1 MRAVQTLGYLPR
13 RIAVFMS
20 LIPFV
25 TMAGPVDFVND
36 VMPLLSRLGCN
47 GSACHG
53 KAEGQNGLK
62 LSVFEH
68 DPQGDFRALTME
80 SRGRRVSPTAPK
92 DSLLLRKIIGEV
104 GHGGGVRLQKGSRE
118 YNLIFDWVRHGLLY
132 EDKNRPTLLALRME
146 PSQAVLSY
154 RAQLPLK
161 VIANYS
167 DGNEAD
173 VTWQAVFHS
182 NDVGMAKVDQ
192 QGQVTI
198 GGSIGQTAVMARFQ
212 GKVSV
217 FQAIVPR
224 PGPKANL
231 PARPVFNFIDKQVD
245 QHLEKLNVHPSGL
258 ASDATYL
265 RRVYL
270 DLIGTLPTAS
280 EAEAFLKDKQKDKRV
295 QVVKGLLARPEFAD
309 YWALKW
315 SDLLRVDRL
324 ALGHENAFAYYG
336 WIRDAVRENRPLDKW
351 ARELLTAEGPLRDQP
366 SGFFYK
372 VAAKP
377 GEMAAM
383 TSQIFLGVRITCAE
397 CHQHPYDQW
406 TQQDYHGMRG
416 FFEQVKYKKLG
427 SGEALL
433 AEGNPQ
439 GKHPRTGKPVYPY
452 ALGTMM
458 PETAPEG
465 DRRRALA
472 DWLTKPD
479 NPWFARNLAN
489 RLWAHFMGRGLVEPV
504 DDLRA
509 TNPPSNPELM
519 DGLAAAL
526 VESKFDLQAMIKL
539 ITGSRTYQLSSEP
552 NQTNELDERNYSRAL
567 LRRLP
572 AEVLL
577 DAVSQVTGLEEKFH
591 GVPSGSRAIE
601 LWDSQ
606 VQHYFL
612 KLFGRPARASVCEC
626 ERAAG
631 ASMAQA
637 LHLMNSPQLESK
649 LNHAGGQV
657 AQLTRRHKDDVVL
670 AKQLYLTVF
679 NRMPTKMEKERVMQ
693 HLGSRRFQRQK
704 AAEDLVWA
712 MMNSMEFIFNH

>member
-1 MRAVQTLGYLPR
+1 MSCRLSQIFCLSLLPCFHVG
-13 RIAVFMS
+13 A
-20 LIPFV
+20 
-25 TMAGPVDFVND
+25 AVDFSHD
-36 VMPLLSRLGCN
+36 VKPLLSRLGCN
-47 GSACHG
+47 GASCHG
-53 KAEGQNGLK
+53 KAEGQNGFK
-62 LSVFEH
+62 LSVFGN
-68 DPQGDFRALTME
+68 DPRGDYQSIIKE
-80 SRGRRVSPTAPK
+80 GRGRRISQAAPQ
-92 DSLLLRKIIGEV
+92 DSLFLRKATGEV
-104 GHGGGVRLQKGSRE
+104 GHGGGVRIQTGSRAYKVLVDWIQE
-118 YNLIFDWVRHGLLY
+118 GLVYEEEDRPNLL
-132 EDKNRPTLLALRME
+132 TLRME
-146 PSQAVLSY
+146 PERKVLPFGG
-154 RAQLPLK
+154 QQPLK
-161 VIANYS
+161 VIASYA
-167 DGNEAD
+167 DGHEAD

-231 PARPVFNFIDKQVD
+231 QARPVFNFIDKQVD
-245 QHLEKLNVHPSGL
+245 QHLARLNVHPSGL
-258 ASDATYL
+258 ADDATYL

-270 DLIGTLPTAS
+270 DLIGTLPTAN
-280 EAEAFLKDKQKDKRV
+280 ETEAFLKDKRKDKRAQLV
-295 QVVKGLLARPEFAD
+295 QGLLTRPEFTE

-351 ARELLTAEGPLRDQP
+351 TRELLTAEGPLSDQP

-427 SGEALL
+427 SIEALL

-439 GKHPRTGKPVYPY
+439 GKHPRTGEPVYPY
-452 ALGTMM
+452 ALGTVM
-458 PETAPEG
+458 PDAAPEG

-472 DWLTKPD
+472 EWMTKSD

-509 TNPPSNPELM
+509 TNPPSNPELL
-519 DGLAAAL
+519 DGLAKAL
-526 VESKFDLQAMIKL
+526 IQSKYDLQEMIKL

-552 NQTNELDERNYSRAL
+552 NQTNELDERNYSRAF

-577 DAVSQVTGLEEKFH
+577 DAVSQVTGVEEKFH
-591 GVPSGSRAIE
+591 GVPSGTRAIE

-626 ERAAG
+626 ERAVG

-670 AKQLYLTVF
+670 AQQLYLTVF
-679 NRMPTKMEKERVMQ
+679 NRMPSKMEQERVVQ
-693 HLGSRRFQRQK
+693 HLGSRRFHRQK

>member
-1 MRAVQTLGYLPR
+1 MSWRLPQ
-13 RIAVFMS
+13 ILCLS
-20 LIPFV
+20 LLPYFW
-25 TMAGPVDFVND
+25 AGAAVDFTHD
-36 VMPLLSRLGCN
+36 VKPLLSRLGCN
-47 GSACHG
+47 GASCHG
-53 KAEGQNGLK
+53 KAEGQNGFK
-62 LSVFEH
+62 LSVFGN
-68 DPQGDFRALTME
+68 DPLGDYQSILKE
-80 SRGRRVSPTAPK
+80 GRGRRVTLAALEE
-92 DSLLLRKIIGEV
+92 SLLLRKATGEV
-104 GHGGGVRLQKGSRE
+104 GHGGGVRIQTGSRAYKVLAE
-118 YNLIFDWVRHGLLY
+118 WIRHGLVY
-132 EDKNRPTLLALRME
+132 EDQDRPALLALRME
-146 PSQAVLSY
+146 PESKVLPFGGE
-154 RAQLPLK
+154 QPLK
-161 VIANYS
+161 VVARYA
-167 DGNEAD
+167 DGREVD
-173 VTWQAVFHS
+173 VTWQSVFHS
-182 NDVGMAKVDQ
+182 NDVGMAKVDES
-192 QGQVTI
+192 GQVTI

-224 PGPKANL
+224 PGPKVNL
-231 PARPVFNFIDKQVD
+231 PARPVFNFIDKRVD
-245 QHLEKLNVHPSGL
+245 QHLERLNVHPSGL
-258 ASDATYL
+258 ADEATYL

-270 DLIGTLPTAS
+270 DLIGTLPTAN
-280 EAEAFLKDKQKDKRV
+280 ETEDFLNNNRPDKRAQLV
-295 QVVKGLLARPEFAD
+295 QRLMTRPEFAD

-324 ALGHENAFAYYG
+324 ALGHKNAFAYYG
-336 WIRDAVRENRPLDKW
+336 WIRDAVSENRPLDKW
-351 ARELLTAEGPLRDQP
+351 TRELLTAEGPLSDQP
-366 SGFFYK
+366 AGFFYK

-427 SGEALL
+427 PAEALL
-433 AEGNPQ
+433 AEGNPK
-439 GKHPRTGKPVYPY
+439 GKHPRTGKPVFPY
-452 ALGTMM
+452 ALGTVM
-458 PETAPEG
+458 PEVAPEG

-472 DWLTKPD
+472 DWMTRPD

-509 TNPPSNPELM
+509 TNPPSNPELL
-519 DGLAAAL
+519 DGLATAL
-526 VESKFDLQAMIKL
+526 VESKYDLQAMINL
-539 ITGSRTYQLSSEP
+539 ITASRTYQLSSKP
-552 NQTNELDERNYSRAL
+552 NQTNKQDERNYSRAL

-577 DAVSQVTGLEEKFH
+577 DAVSQVTGVQEKFH
-591 GVPSGSRAIE
+591 GVPAGSRAIQ

-626 ERAAG
+626 ERAVG

-637 LHLMNSPQLESK
+637 LHLMNSPQLETK
-649 LNHAGGQV
+649 LNHAGGQI
-657 AQLTRRHKDDVVL
+657 AQITAHHKDDASL
-670 AKQLYLTVF
+670 ARELYLTVF
-679 NRMPTKMEKERVMQ
+679 NRMPLVGEQERVVQ

-704 AAEDLVWA
+704 AVEDLVWA
-712 MMNSMEFIFNH
+712 MMNSVEFIFNH